1 MFSHLTQ
8 TKIFKIARRRVTF
21 ENGPLELFDFVDALS
36 SRPTLVFA
44 ALYQAAEAS
53 ARMHDEHCFAYH
65 SACLRPLS
73 CKHHQSP
80 FAAPAAAPAA
90 AAAVSVAS
98 AQPRPPQHDTE
109 IDRIM
114 AKIEQDNRILAE
126 LDKSRSTVH
135 QQQQQQQQQQQH
147 HQQQQTSAGK
157 QAPSVLGFC
166 HGLQQTQCRG
176 SATFLVFSRKPMRR
190 RLFRCARHTKKLHS
204 LET

>member
-1 MFSHLTQ
+1 M
-8 TKIFKIARRRVTF
+8 
-21 ENGPLELFDFVDALS
+21 FDFVDALS

-53 ARMHDEHCFAYH
+53 ARLHDEHCFAYH

-80 FAAPAAAPAA
+80 FAAPVAAPSAA
-90 AAAVSVAS
+90 AAASADS

-135 QQQQQQQQQQQH
+135 QQQQQQQQQ
-147 HQQQQTSAGK
+147 TSAGK

-166 HGLQQTQCRG
+166 HGLHQT
-176 SATFLVFSRKPMRR
+176 
-190 RLFRCARHTKKLHS
+190 
-204 LET
+204 

>member
-1 MFSHLTQ
+1 MHW
-8 TKIFKIARRRVTF
+8 AA
-21 ENGPLELFDFVDALS
+21 D
-36 SRPTLVFA
+36 RPTLVFA

-53 ARMHDEHCFAYH
+53 ARLHDEHCFAYH

-90 AAAVSVAS
+90 AASAAS
-98 AQPRPPQHDTE
+98 AQPRPPQQHDTE

-135 QQQQQQQQQQQH
+135 QQQQQQQQQ
-147 HQQQQTSAGK
+147 TSAGK
-157 QAPSVLGFC
+157 QAPCSWILC
-166 HGLQQTQCRG
+166 CDGLQ
-176 SATFLVFSRKPMRR
+176 
-190 RLFRCARHTKKLHS
+190 
-204 LET
+204 